1 MNKFFSI
8 FIIAGLLAIAAVASA
23 TPLPLP
29 GVNQNIIQTGKG
41 DNAIQIVSGHTDV
54 TIRHADFTN
63 NAIDNGM
70 YTQVIYNMQQ
80 QSGVL
85 SLDKGVIEQDRV
97 VKANQVL
104 VLNITRPSSGNAT
117 TYYFVSATPMA
128 FWTIDSSTYTKAV
141 KAIESK
147 LDYDMVYDVMNH
159 GTVVPIDVVPYFS
172 DKCSLTPSPEAASVV
187 IDNRY
192 YPEDAVVQ
200 IIAADSGVPQDVVQP
215 QTAMFRNPAVP
226 VTSSNSTG
234 SSDMYPSDEWG
245 HAIT

>member
-1 MNKFFSI
+1 MTKFFSI
-8 FIIAGLLAIAAVASA
+8 LIIAGLLAIAAVASA
-23 TPLPLP
+23 TPLP

-41 DNAIQIVSGHTDV
+41 DNAIQVISGRTDV
-54 TIRHADFTN
+54 AIRHADFTN
-63 NAIDNGM
+63 NVFDNGM
-70 YTQVIYNMQQ
+70 YVTTVYNMQQ

-128 FWTIDSSTYTKAV
+128 FWTIDSSVYTKAV

-147 LDYDMVYDVMNH
+147 LDYDPVYDMMNH

-172 DKCSLTPSPEAASVV
+172 DKCSLTPSPEAASIV

-200 IIAADSGVPQDVVQP
+200 IIAVDSGVPQDVVQP
-215 QTAMFRNPAVP
+215 QTAMFRNPTT
-226 VTSSNSTG
+226 VTVTSNSTAT
-234 SSDMYPSDEWG
+234 SDMYPSDEWG